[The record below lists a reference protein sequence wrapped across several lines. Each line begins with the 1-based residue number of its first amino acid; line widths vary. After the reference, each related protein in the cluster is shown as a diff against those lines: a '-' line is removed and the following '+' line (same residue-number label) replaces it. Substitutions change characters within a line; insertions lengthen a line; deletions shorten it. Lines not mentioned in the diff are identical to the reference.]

1 MNLADVRAA
10 YYEKTA
16 KASDITRQLG
26 FAGIAIIWVFKTE
39 VAGLL
44 TIPNELRLAG
54 VLVVISLALDFLQ
67 YVYASSAWGIF
78 HRFKEKERD
87 NKEARGIAFTDDF
100 QAPDQINWP
109 TLIFFWMKLTVL
121 SIAYGIMIASVFQE
135 LS

>member
-10 YYEKTA
+10 YYERTA
-16 KASDITRQLG
+16 KASDIARQLG

-39 VAGLL
+39 VAGSL

-54 VLVVISLALDFLQ
+54 VLLVISLALDFLQ

-78 HRFKEKERD
+78 HRFKENERD
-87 NKEARGIAFTDDF
+87 NKEARGIAFTDEF

-109 TLIFFWMKLTVL
+109 TLIFFWMKLGVL
-121 SIAYGIMIASVFQE
+121 SVAYWILIVSLFQE

>member
-10 YYEKTA
+10 YYERTA
-16 KASDITRQLG
+16 KASDIARQLG

-39 VAGLL
+39 VAGSL

-54 VLVVISLALDFLQ
+54 VLLVISLALDFLQ

-78 HRFKEKERD
+78 HRFKENERD
-87 NKEARGIAFTDDF
+87 NQEARGIAFTDEF

-109 TLIFFWMKLTVL
+109 TLIFFWMKLGVL
-121 SIAYGIMIASVFQE
+121 SVAYWILIVGLFQE